1 MLTRMILISV
11 LLISDSM
18 ISILSLVRDLGSMC
32 NFSEVKNHFSDQSR
46 ADNS

>member
-18 ISILSLVRDLGSMC
+18 ISILSLFRELGSMC
-32 NFSEVKNHFSDQSR
+32 NFSEVYKAIPYGVR
-46 ADNS
+46 

>member
-18 ISILSLVRDLGSMC
+18 ISILSLVRELGSMC
-32 NFSEVKNHFSDQSR
+32 NFSEVYKAIPYGVR
-46 ADNS
+46 